1 MRTLATVLLI
11 AAPLFAQDPA
21 PTPTQNPARGVNFYS
36 LEKEKA
42 LGAQLVAEYR
52 RTIPTLDSA
61 PVNAYLDRL
70 GQRLAALLPDPPFSY
85 QFQLVDDDGTLLHA
99 APNFPGGFVFV
110 PAQLI
115 LAAQSES
122 EFAGML
128 ATAIARIAARHQT
141 KQLTKNELTNIASIP
156 LVFMGGWS
164 GNAPRQGEL
173 VPTGFQRMQLAQEQ
187 QADSMALDLL
197 SRAGFDPRA
206 LLRYLER
213 AGEFPGRAPRLAALQ
228 SALAKLPAA
237 PAPPPSDFAAIQ
249 AQTGPL
255 VAHPAKAPPR
265 LSK

>member
-1 MRTLATVLLI
+1 MRTLATVLLF
-11 AAPLFAQDPA
+11 AAPLFAQDP
-21 PTPTQNPARGVNFYS
+21 TESPARGVNFYS
-36 LEKEKA
+36 LEKEQA

-52 RTIPTLDSA
+52 RTIPVIENA
-61 PVNAYLDRL
+61 PVSAYLDHL
-70 GQRLAALLPDPPFSY
+70 GQRLAALLPDPPFHY

-122 EFAGML
+122 ELAGML
-128 ATAIARIAARHQT
+128 STAIARIAARHQT
-141 KQLTKNELTNIASIP
+141 KQLTKVELGNIASIP

-173 VPTGFQRMQLAQEQ
+173 VPAGFRRMELAQEL

-197 SRAGFDPRA
+197 SRAGFDPGA
-206 LLRYLER
+206 LFRYLER
-213 AGEFPGRAPRLAALQ
+213 AGEFPGREARLAALET
-228 SALAKLPAA
+228 ALAKIPAA
-237 PAPPPSDFAAIQ
+237 PAPPLSDFAAIQ